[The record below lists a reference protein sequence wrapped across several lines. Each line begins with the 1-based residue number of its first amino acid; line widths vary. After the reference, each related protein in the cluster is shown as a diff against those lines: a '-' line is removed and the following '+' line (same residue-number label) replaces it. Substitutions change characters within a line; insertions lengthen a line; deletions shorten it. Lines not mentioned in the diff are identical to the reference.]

1 VLELGVVHPWVGLS
15 QRRLNALG
23 YGHLD
28 VDQRF
33 GPATRTAV
41 VRFEQAHAT
50 AVDGRLV
57 ASERLLLLSSDAQP
71 FDPPDVIAQPIPVPV
86 AAVAPKPPAKLP
98 VAGPSGPTGPA
109 TAATARGNANCLAIA
124 AEFSRQG
131 AEPAVA
137 DHFAFVI
144 APRESG
150 CVPQEV
156 NNATDLSFSRLGLNF
171 RGSMPVYWGRLC
183 GVTDYRATAELSVD
197 VRCGLAAY
205 RALGWKPW
213 EL

>member
-15 QRRLNALG
+15 QRRLNSLG
-23 YGHLD
+23 YGDLD
-28 VDQRF
+28 VDHRF
-33 GPATRTAV
+33 GPATRAAV
-41 VRFEQAHAT
+41 VRFERAHAT
-50 AVDGRLV
+50 ATDGRLV

-71 FDPPDVIAQPIPVPV
+71 FDPPSVVAQPMPVPV
-86 AAVAPKPPAKLP
+86 AAVAPRPPAKLP
-98 VAGPSGPTGPA
+98 VAGPA
-109 TAATARGNANCLAIA
+109 TAATARSNANCIAIA
-124 AEFSRQG
+124 AEFTRQG
-131 AEPAVA
+131 ADPAVA
-137 DHFAFVI
+137 DHFAYVI

-156 NNATDLSFSRLGLNF
+156 NNATDLSFSRIGLNF
-171 RGSMPVYWGRLC
+171 KGSMPVYWGRLC
-183 GVTDYRATAELSVD
+183 GVTDYRATAEISVD